1 MTVLTYPMPS
11 SEKVLNMLENLFDG
25 LVVKPGKAFELVE
38 ARAMVGIYC
47 ADNGQPVAACATDF
61 ALSAA
66 TGAALSMLPPAVCKE
81 AITSGALNAV
91 MKENLKEIMNICSRL
106 LMDDFSPHLKLLSMH
121 PARGVPKAGAA
132 MLMDVRN
139 RAHFNLT
146 IPRYGSGFMSVM
158 SV

>member
-1 MTVLTYPMPS
+1 MLTYPMPT
-11 SEKVLNMLENLFDG
+11 SEKVTAMLENLFDG
-25 LVVKPGKAFELVE
+25 LVIKPGKSFELIE
-38 ARAMVGIYC
+38 ARAMVGVYC
-47 ADNGQPVAACATDF
+47 ADNGTPVAACATDF
-61 ALSAA
+61 ALSAVA
-66 TGAALSMLPPAVCKE
+66 GSALSMLPPPVCKD
-81 AITSGALNAV
+81 AITTGTLNDT

-121 PARGVPKAGAA
+121 PARGVPKAAA
-132 MLMDVRN
+132 QMLMEVRN